1 MNFQVRTFLGTFNF
15 VSFQSAEKA
24 AQLTGGT
31 IHRIHGKQGKSYVTG
46 AAI

>member
-1 MNFQVRTFLGTFNF
+1 MNFQVKCFLGNFNF
-15 VSFQSAEKA
+15 VSFQSAERA
-24 AQLTGGT
+24 AQLTGGS